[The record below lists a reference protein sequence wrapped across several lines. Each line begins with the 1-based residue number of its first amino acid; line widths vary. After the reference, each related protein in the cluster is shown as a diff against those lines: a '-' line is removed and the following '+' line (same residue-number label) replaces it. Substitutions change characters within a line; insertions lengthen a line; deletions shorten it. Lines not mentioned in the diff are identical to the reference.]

1 MLIDCTTASSSSC
14 SLEPV
19 PGESLH
25 QSSRSDQNKIRG
37 TVTSDHVSSDHD
49 SGDNYSRV
57 NSVNS
62 EQSEPNHGEG
72 AADSPD
78 TEDTVLDSGTFSED
92 ERTNLIPI
100 SCERAKYIEVTNNLR
115 VDNQ

>member
-37 TVTSDHVSSDHD
+37 TLTSDHVSSDHD

-78 TEDTVLDSGTFSED
+78 TDNTVLDSGTFSED

-100 SCERAKYIEVTNNLR
+100 NCERAKYIEVIHNLR

>member
-37 TVTSDHVSSDHD
+37 TVTSDHDYYN
-49 SGDNYSRV
+49 DNYSRA

-78 TEDTVLDSGTFSED
+78 TDNTVLDSGTFSED

-100 SCERAKYIEVTNNLR
+100 SCERAKYIEVINHLR